1 MFQGR
6 KQIGEAPQTGLARL
20 SVTQNF
26 IRGLDES
33 AAATRCFVESPVMT
47 AGSEWSQPVRKSPII
62 CIFLSAM
69 TPPITAQAAAHAQ
82 ELQPRPSPRDD
93 YATEVFAGM
102 EYERGDY
109 GTEAKVETVSA
120 SVGVAARTGRVR
132 LAAAIPYLR
141 TTAPVDVVVSQGGLF
156 GTPLLAGG
164 SNQTARTRR
173 EGLGDAT
180 LQAAYELPVA
190 GFAASLGGGVKLPT
204 ASRAKGLGTGKVDYA
219 VNASLARPLGGVT
232 PFASVGYSILGKPQ
246 GFTVRNTLS
255 ATAGTRVALAEGAS
269 GALSY
274 SYEQSAS
281 QSLADRQSVGLGL
294 GVALGRKLHLGLQ
307 GEAGLSRGAPDMKLG
322 LQIGAGF

>member
-1 MFQGR
+1 M
-6 KQIGEAPQTGLARL
+6 
-20 SVTQNF
+20 
-26 IRGLDES
+26 
-33 AAATRCFVESPVMT
+33 
-47 AGSEWSQPVRKSPII
+47 RKSPII
-62 CIFLSAM
+62 AIFLAATM
-69 TPPITAQAAAHAQ
+69 PPIAAQAAAQAQ

-93 YATEVFAGM
+93 HATEVFAGVD
-102 EYERGDY
+102 YEQGDY
-109 GTEAKVETVSA
+109 GTEAKVQTVST
-120 SVGVAARTGRVR
+120 SVGIATRMGRVR

-141 TTAPVDVVVSQGGLF
+141 TTAPVDVLVSQGGLF

-164 SNQTARTRR
+164 SNETVRTSR

-219 VNASLARPLGGVT
+219 VNASLARPVGGGVT
-232 PFASVGYSILGKPQ
+232 PFASVGYSILGKPE

-255 ATAGTRVALAEGAS
+255 ATAGTRVVLSEGAS

-281 QSLADRQSVGLGL
+281 QTLADRQSIGLGL
-294 GVALGRKLHLGLQ
+294 GVALGRKLQLGIQ